1 MRVAVHVAVRVAVRV
16 AVCSANAYPINRT
29 VGTKRW
35 QADTFKS
42 QLAIES
48 ARYKNYRADPEKFS
62 LNLILNLLD
71 LANSID
77 TFNSL
82 LYPLDTKII
91 ELTLRSFESTCY

>member
-48 ARYKNYRADPEKFS
+48 ARHKNYRADYQIFS
-62 LNLILNLLD
+62 VNSLMNLLD
-71 LANSID
+71 LANSMD

-82 LYPLDTKII
+82 LYLLDTKTT
-91 ELTLRSFESTCY
+91 ELTLRSFQPTRY